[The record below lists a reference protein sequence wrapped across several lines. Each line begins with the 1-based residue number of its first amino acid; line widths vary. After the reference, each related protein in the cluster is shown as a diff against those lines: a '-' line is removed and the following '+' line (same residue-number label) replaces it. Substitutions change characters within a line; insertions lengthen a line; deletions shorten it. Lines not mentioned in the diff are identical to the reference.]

1 MDKFTKELFVYREVV
16 GMPGMAGGEGVCTM
30 NGQEEGPIHT
40 HTHTHNIY
48 TPIHSLMCAHTH
60 THTHSLTLSLTVIS
74 HRGRSLSRSL
84 SSVAANWPR
93 PLSH

>member
-40 HTHTHNIY
+40 HTYNIY

-60 THTHSLTLSLTVIS
+60 THSLTHTHTHS
-74 HRGRSLSRSL
+74 HY
-84 SSVAANWPR
+84 
-93 PLSH
+93 HYH